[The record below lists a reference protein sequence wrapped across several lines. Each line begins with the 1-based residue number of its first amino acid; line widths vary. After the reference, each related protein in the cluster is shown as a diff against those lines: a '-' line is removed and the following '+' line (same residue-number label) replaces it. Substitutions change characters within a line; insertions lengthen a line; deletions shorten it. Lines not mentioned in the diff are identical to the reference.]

1 MLKIT
6 IAAISTLL
14 ALSEA
19 KGINCDGSG
28 LCVGNKGLITQLSG
42 QLRAIDSSETFGEG
56 EHITCADAD
65 NIGDPSLCLF
75 YQHVGDRKF
84 TVSQTQTF
92 LKAIIDHGCDLCGSV
107 PVDEGNDVS
116 KGELTANIV
125 TNAIPGKRDIN
136 HLTKRTG
143 INCNGSSTCKVGGI
157 GHSPNADLKDVRDAV
172 ASGDEGNF
180 GNNEH
185 IACVPFVAG
194 ALCAFYQNI
203 GDRTF
208 TKDQSVAFLDQ
219 LRAHQCNKC
228 GSIPVDEGNNVDNG
242 ELTVNYVG

>member
-6 IAAISTLL
+6 IAAIATIL

-42 QLRAIDSSETFGEG
+42 QLRAIDPSETFGNG
-56 EHITCADAD
+56 EHITCAEAD
-65 NIGDPSLCLF
+65 NIGEPDLCLF
-75 YQHVGDRKF
+75 YQHVGDRN
-84 TVSQTQTF
+84 
-92 LKAIIDHGCDLCGSV
+92 V

-125 TNAIPGKRDIN
+125 TNAIPGKRGIN
-136 HLTKRTG
+136 YLTKRTG
-143 INCNGSSTCKVGGI
+143 INCRGSSTCGVGGI
-157 GHSPNADLKDVRDAV
+157 GHFPNADLKDVRDAV
-172 ASGDEGNF
+172 ASGEEGNF

-208 TKDQSVAFLDQ
+208 TKDQTVAFLDQ
-219 LRAHQCNKC
+219 LRAHKCNKC
-228 GSIPVDEGNNVDNG
+228 GSIPVDNGNNVDNG